1 MNKNKNLITMKSRSK
16 ECFLLYNDVYNKD
29 YVYCDD
35 EDDSDNEN
43 DENYYDNNKAIMMRI
58 LFIIKNVLSMMRMMH
73 SV

>member
-1 MNKNKNLITMKSRSK
+1 MNKNKNLITMKSRSE
-16 ECFLLYNDVYNKD
+16 ECFLLYNDDYNKD

>member
-16 ECFLLYNDVYNKD
+16 DVYNKD